1 LASSLLRILVAD
13 DFEPFRRFVC
23 ATLQDKLES
32 QTIIEASEGVAAIEL
47 AQALQPDLVLLDI
60 GMAKLNGIEA
70 ARRILKLSPKS
81 KILFVSQESSADV
94 VQAAFSVGASGYVV
108 KMDVVSELL
117 PAVNAVLS
125 GKTFVGSRFARA
137 GITVNSVRPR

>member
-1 LASSLLRILVAD
+1 MASSLLRILVAD

-32 QTIIEASEGVAAIEL
+32 QTIIEASDGVAAVEL
-47 AQALQPDLVLLDI
+47 AQALQPYLVLLDI
-60 GMAKLNGIEA
+60 GMSKLNGIEA
-70 ARRILKLSPKS
+70 AQRILQLSPKS
-81 KILFVSQESSADV
+81 KILFVSQESSV
-94 VQAAFSVGASGYVV
+94 VQAAFSVDASGYVV
-108 KMDVVSELL
+108 KMDMVSELV

>member
-1 LASSLLRILVAD
+1 LLRILVAD

-32 QTIIEASEGVAAIEL
+32 QTIIEASDGVAAVEL
-47 AQALQPDLVLLDI
+47 AQALQPYLVLLDI
-60 GMAKLNGIEA
+60 GMSKLNGIEA
-70 ARRILKLSPKS
+70 AQRILQLSPKS
-81 KILFVSQESSADV
+81 KILFVSQESSV
-94 VQAAFSVGASGYVV
+94 VQAAFSVDASGYVV
-108 KMDVVSELL
+108 KMDMVSELV

>member
-1 LASSLLRILVAD
+1 MASSLLRILVAD

-32 QTIIEASEGVAAIEL
+32 QTIIEASDGVAAVEL
-47 AQALQPDLVLLDI
+47 AQALQPYLVLLDI
-60 GMAKLNGIEA
+60 GMSKLNGIEA
-70 ARRILKLSPKS
+70 AQRILQLSPKS
-81 KILFVSQESSADV
+81 KILFVSQESSV
-94 VQAAFSVGASGYVV
+94 VQAAFSVDASGYVV

>member
-1 LASSLLRILVAD
+1 MASSLLRILVAD

-23 ATLQDKLES
+23 STLQDKLES
-32 QTIIEASEGVAAIEL
+32 QTIIEASDGVAAVEL
-47 AQALQPDLVLLDI
+47 AQALQPYLVLLDI
-60 GMAKLNGIEA
+60 GMSKLNGIEA
-70 ARRILKLSPKS
+70 AQRILQLSPKS
-81 KILFVSQESSADV
+81 KILFVSQESSV
-94 VQAAFSVGASGYVV
+94 VQAAFSVDASGYVV
-108 KMDVVSELL
+108 KMDMVSELV

>member
-23 ATLQDKLES
+23 STLQDKLES

-47 AQALQPDLVLLDI
+47 AQALQPYLVLLDI
-60 GMAKLNGIEA
+60 GMSKLNGIEA
-70 ARRILKLSPKS
+70 AQRILQLSPKS
-81 KILFVSQESSADV
+81 KILFVSQESSV
-94 VQAAFSVGASGYVV
+94 VQAAFSVDASGYVV
-108 KMDVVSELL
+108 KMDMVSELV

>member
-1 LASSLLRILVAD
+1 MASSLLRILVAD

-23 ATLQDKLES
+23 STLQDKLES

-47 AQALQPDLVLLDI
+47 AQALQPYLVLLDI
-60 GMAKLNGIEA
+60 GMSKLNGIEA
-70 ARRILKLSPKS
+70 AQRILQLSPKS
-81 KILFVSQESSADV
+81 KILFVSQESSV
-94 VQAAFSVGASGYVV
+94 VQAAFSVDASGYVV
-108 KMDVVSELL
+108 KMDMVSELV

>member
-1 LASSLLRILVAD
+1 MANSLLRILVAD

-32 QTIIEASEGVAAIEL
+32 QTIIEASDGVAAVEL
-47 AQALQPDLVLLDI
+47 AQALQPYLVLLDI
-60 GMAKLNGIEA
+60 GMSKLNGIEA
-70 ARRILKLSPKS
+70 AQRILQLSPKS
-81 KILFVSQESSADV
+81 KILFVSQESSV
-94 VQAAFSVGASGYVV
+94 VQAAFSVDASGYVV
-108 KMDVVSELL
+108 KMDMVSELV

>member
-1 LASSLLRILVAD
+1 MASSLLRILVAD

-81 KILFVSQESSADV
+81 KILFVSQESSV
-94 VQAAFSVGASGYVV
+94 VQAAFSVDASGYVV
-108 KMDVVSELL
+108 KMDMVSELV

>member
-32 QTIIEASEGVAAIEL
+32 QTIIEASDGVAAVEL
-47 AQALQPDLVLLDI
+47 AQALQPYLVLLDI
-60 GMAKLNGIEA
+60 GMSKLNGIEA
-70 ARRILKLSPKS
+70 AQRILQLSPKS
-81 KILFVSQESSADV
+81 KILFVSQESSV
-94 VQAAFSVGASGYVV
+94 VQAAFSVDASGYVV
-108 KMDVVSELL
+108 KMDMVSELV

>member
-23 ATLQDKLES
+23 STLQDKLES
-32 QTIIEASEGVAAIEL
+32 QTIIEASDGVAAVEL
-47 AQALQPDLVLLDI
+47 AQALQPYLVLLDI
-60 GMAKLNGIEA
+60 GMSKLNGIEA
-70 ARRILKLSPKS
+70 AQRILQLSPKS
-81 KILFVSQESSADV
+81 KILFVSQESSV
-94 VQAAFSVGASGYVV
+94 VQAAFSVDASGYVV
-108 KMDVVSELL
+108 KMDMVSELV

>member
-1 LASSLLRILVAD
+1 MASSLLRILVAD

-60 GMAKLNGIEA
+60 GMSKLNGIEA
-70 ARRILKLSPKS
+70 AQRILQLSPKS
-81 KILFVSQESSADV
+81 KILFVSQESSV